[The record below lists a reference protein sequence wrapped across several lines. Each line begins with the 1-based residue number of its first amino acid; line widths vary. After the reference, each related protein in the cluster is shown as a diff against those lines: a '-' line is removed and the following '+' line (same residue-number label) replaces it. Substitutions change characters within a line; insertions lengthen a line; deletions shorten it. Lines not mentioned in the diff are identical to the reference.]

1 MVTPLSELTEQE
13 RAQAVER
20 FHVLRP
26 FLEEDIPL
34 LQIAS
39 QQQVSLGHFDAG

>member
-13 RAQAVER
+13 RTQAVER

-26 FLEEDIPL
+26 FLEEDI
-34 LQIAS
+34 S
-39 QQQVSLGHFDAG
+39 

>member
-1 MVTPLSELTEQE
+1 LTEQE

-26 FLEEDIPL
+26 FLEEDILACFRAQLTVSVNPL
-34 LQIAS
+34 
-39 QQQVSLGHFDAG
+39 VVVGW